1 MLTTSVKLK
10 TGGHFMWRSL
20 AAEGGNSSSKSVSAA
35 WFYGRPTDRPGV
47 MIYLCIK
54 RLATNFENDF

>member
-1 MLTTSVKLK
+1 
-10 TGGHFMWRSL
+10 MWRSL